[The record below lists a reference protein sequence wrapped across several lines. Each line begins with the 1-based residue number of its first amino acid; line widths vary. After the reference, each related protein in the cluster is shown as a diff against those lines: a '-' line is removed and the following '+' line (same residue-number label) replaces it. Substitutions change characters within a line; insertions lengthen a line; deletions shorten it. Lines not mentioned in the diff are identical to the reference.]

1 MPYEYK
7 PPAQQEQATQQV
19 QTQQVQQE
27 TPDQKYERLYGQTN
41 QEIKQIREALTSA
54 NPSEELKA
62 LRAELASLKE
72 TVKPPQQTTVP
83 QTPVTPKWVQ
93 KIATGEYVDAE
104 GELVNSLKSRLDG
117 DYKKQLE
124 EVRAAAYQDA
134 LNATHV
140 NLEIDRH
147 VQKLRLENPELA
159 PFEKY
164 LQAPVAQRV
173 EEAKATGKI
182 KSPTDFIREYT
193 AAIDAEVESLR
204 NLGLVLRGQGK
215 QEAQVRNQQVIAS
228 TLLPPNPV
236 QSLQQSQG
244 SQQQVSE
251 ETIDDYFSR
260 RRGDEA
266 RRKGMS

>member
-1 MPYEYK
+1 MPYTYT
-7 PPAQQEQATQQV
+7 PPATPDTQQV
-19 QTQQVQQE
+19 QTQQVQQQE

-72 TVKPPQQTTVP
+72 TVKPPAPVQQA
-83 QTPVTPKWVQ
+83 PVRPKWVE

-104 GELVNSLKSRLDG
+104 GELANSIKSRLDG
-117 DYKKQLE
+117 DYKKALD

-147 VQKLRLENPELA
+147 VQALRISNPELV

-173 EEAKATGKI
+173 EEAKAAGKI
-182 KSPTDFIREYT
+182 KAPTDFIREYT
-193 AAIDAEVESLR
+193 AAIDAEVDNLR
-204 NLGLVLRGQGK
+204 QLGLVLRGQGK
-215 QEAQVRNQQVIAS
+215 QEAQMRNQQVLAS
-228 TLLPPNPV
+228 TVITPNPI
-236 QSLQQSQG
+236 QSIQPQGQS
-244 SQQQVSE
+244 QQVSE
-251 ETIDDYFSR
+251 QSIDDYFSQR
-260 RRGDEA
+260 RSDEA
-266 RRKGMS
+266 RRKGMA